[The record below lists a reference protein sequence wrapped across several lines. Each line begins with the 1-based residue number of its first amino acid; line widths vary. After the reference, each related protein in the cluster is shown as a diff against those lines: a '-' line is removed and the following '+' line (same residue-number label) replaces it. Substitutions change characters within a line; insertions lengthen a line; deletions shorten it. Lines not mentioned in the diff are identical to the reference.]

1 VGVYRATKTLPA
13 DERFG
18 LTAQLRRAA
27 VSILANI
34 AEGAKRTHRSDYAH
48 FLNIAEASLAE
59 LQCLLILCED
69 LGYMSR
75 VQQELRQESAR
86 TAVMLDAF
94 ASGGVEGFGN
104 FPNLATISTGLQQ
117 FNNSTIQHFN
127 LPQSAGTH
135 LPFAHCLSA
144 SILSARRT
152 ESGLVERSAVTTAA
166 VSRGKR
172 PARAS

>member
-1 VGVYRATKTLPA
+1 MQRFQDLRVWQAARQLSVGVYRATKTLPA

-34 AEGAKRTHRSDYAH
+34 AEGAKRTHRADYVH

-86 TAVMLDAF
+86 TAVMLDALRRAVLK
-94 ASGGVEGFGN
+94 ASG
-104 FPNLATISTGLQQ
+104 TS
-117 FNNSTIQHFN
+117 
-127 LPQSAGTH
+127 
-135 LPFAHCLSA
+135 
-144 SILSARRT
+144 RT
-152 ESGLVERSAVTTAA
+152 
-166 VSRGKR
+166 
-172 PARAS
+172 